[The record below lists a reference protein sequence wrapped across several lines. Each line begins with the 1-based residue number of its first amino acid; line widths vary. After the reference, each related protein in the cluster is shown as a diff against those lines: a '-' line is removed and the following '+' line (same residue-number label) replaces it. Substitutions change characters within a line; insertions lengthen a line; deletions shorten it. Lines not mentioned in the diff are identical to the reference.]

1 MVAKSKNPNFNQMTA
16 YVPKD
21 VSVKFKSLLARLEL
35 EQSEVITT
43 LIVNWISEQE
53 NKERQK

>member
-1 MVAKSKNPNFNQMTA
+1 MTA

-21 VSVKFKSLLARLEL
+21 VSVKFKSLLAQLEL

-53 NKERQK
+53 KQL

>member
-1 MVAKSKNPNFNQMTA
+1 MTA

-53 NKERQK
+53 KQL